1 MKAMKYLV
9 SGALVLS
16 MSVAANAQVADYKTM
31 LEPILKEL
39 KASPND
45 KNVAKDLLKTYNK
58 TFKKDPE
65 ALTALGNVYLAVKN
79 YEMADHYAN
88 LAIAR
93 NKNYGNA
100 YILKGDIQAMQD
112 EGGGAA
118 MWYRQSIEL
127 DPKNPQA
134 YMSYSNVY
142 RKIDPKESE
151 RMLMELKK
159 NVPDFPIE
167 AEAAHSF
174 YNTGNYDKALEY
186 FLKSDIN
193 KLEESHLTEYSVTAT
208 SLGNREKAL
217 EVAKVGISKF
227 PANISFVRLALINTI
242 GLEKF
247 EEALGYAEKLISN
260 EGENNSGD
268 LCYYGNALA
277 GNKRYEEA
285 IAKYEKALTIDGT
298 NIMPYKYIAAAY
310 NGMGQEDKALEYSAI
325 YLDKN
330 PNAKLADYRDIAD
343 IYLNKIK
350 KAKETEDANGIE
362 ANFAKLVGVYDQVV
376 EKYPQA
382 KVWSIYQKANA
393 AFTVELDDKSVPY
406 FTEIINILE
415 NKTDRSDNE
424 NYYLGTS
431 YSRMG
436 YYHWSKNDLEAAGPF
451 FDKCI
456 TITPNDNIAKTWF
469 QKKAEAEA
477 ENTETEQS
485 QSATE

>member
-16 MSVAANAQVADYKTM
+16 MSVAANAQEVDYNTM
-31 LEPILKEL
+31 LEPIMKEL
-39 KASPND
+39 KANPSD
-45 KNVAKDLLKTYNK
+45 KNVAKDLLKVYNK

-65 ALTALGNVYLAVKN
+65 ALTALGNAYLTVKN
-79 YEMADHYAN
+79 FEMANHYAD
-88 LAIAR
+88 LAISR

-112 EGGGAA
+112 DGGGAA

-127 DPKNPQA
+127 DPHNPQA

-142 RKIDPKESE
+142 RKIDPEESE

-159 NVPDFPIE
+159 SVPDFPIE

-174 YNTGNYDKALEY
+174 YNTGNYEKAFEY
-186 FLKSDIN
+186 FLKSDIS

-208 SLGNREKAL
+208 SLGKREKAL
-217 EVAKVGISKF
+217 EVAKAGVSKY
-227 PANISFVRLALINTI
+227 PNNISFTRLALINTI

-247 EEALGYAEKLISN
+247 DEALIYGEKLIAA
-260 EGENNSGD
+260 EGDNSNSGD
-268 LCYYGNALA
+268 LCYYGLALA

-285 IAKYEKALTIDGT
+285 IAIYEKALTVDAS
-298 NIMPYKYIAAAY
+298 NIMPYKYIADAY
-310 NGMGQEDKALEYSAI
+310 NGMGQEDKALEYSAM

-330 PNAKLADYRDIAD
+330 PNAKLSDYRDIAD
-343 IYLNKIK
+343 IYVNKIK
-350 KAKETEDANGIE
+350 KAKEADNTADIDANF
-362 ANFAKLVGVYDQVV
+362 NKLIAVYDQVV
-376 EKYPQA
+376 AKYPQA

-393 AFTVELDDKSVPY
+393 AFSAELDDKSIPY
-406 FTEIINILE
+406 FTEVINILE
-415 NKTDRSDNE
+415 NKADRSDNE
-424 NYYLGTS
+424 NYYLGSS
-431 YSRMG
+431 YSRVG
-436 YYHWSKNDLEAAGPF
+436 YYYWTKNDLEVAGPY

-456 TITPNDNIAKTWF
+456 KVTPDDNIAKAWF

-477 ENTETEQS
+477 GETTEENK
-485 QSATE
+485 